1 MDELLIF
8 FQQYGLW
15 LTVIAVLGIVI
26 LGVLKYCKVFSK
38 LEEKVRHLLYL
49 VISVGLSIIG
59 SVIYL
64 ACVHQLDISYIAV
77 LATAI
82 FALNQAAYTI
92 YDTTTLKD
100 LVAKLLDWIKGLI
113 KSGKAQEITKEISS
127 ELTKEKDTTT
137 EEKEEIKTEDKKE
150 E

>member
-1 MDELLIF
+1 MDELVVF

-38 LEEKVRHLLYL
+38 LEEKVRHILYL

-113 KSGKAQEITKEISS
+113 TKKKAPETMDE
-127 ELTKEKDTTT
+127 T
-137 EEKEEIKTEDKKE
+137 EVNIEDEKKE
-150 E
+150 EE

>member
-1 MDELLIF
+1 MDELLVF

-38 LEEKVRHLLYL
+38 LEEKVRHILYL

-64 ACVHQLDISYIAV
+64 ACVHQLDISYIAI

-92 YDTTTLKD
+92 YDTTTLKE
-100 LVAKLLDWIKGLI
+100 LVAKLLNWIKGLI
-113 KSGKAQEITKEISS
+113 TSGKAQEIIDETTKE
-127 ELTKEKDTTT
+127 ETTT
-137 EEKEEIKTEDKKE
+137 EEKEEVKTEDKKE

>member
-1 MDELLIF
+1 MDELLVF

-15 LTVIAVLGIVI
+15 LTIIAVLGIVI

-38 LEEKVRHLLYL
+38 LEEKVRHILYL

-77 LATAI
+77 LAIAI

-92 YDTTTLKD
+92 YDTTTLKE

-113 KSGKAQEITKEISS
+113 TSGKAQEIIDETTKE
-127 ELTKEKDTTT
+127 ETTT
-137 EEKEEIKTEDKKE
+137 EEKEEVKTDVGTEDKKE